1 MAQLLFPDVLSWWL
15 AQLSRWGRLAV
26 AAAGLLVPASAVA
39 QVRLPRLV
47 CDGMVLQRDADVNVW
62 GWARPGEAVAVA
74 FLGQAYQATAGPD
87 GQWRVKLPHL
97 KAGGPY
103 EMNITASNKLTV
115 KDILVGDV
123 WLCSG
128 QSNMETPMS
137 RLRDKYP
144 DVIAQAA
151 NPRIRQYEVP
161 LTYNFQRPQQDV
173 TGGKWIA
180 ADPQSV
186 LKFSG
191 VAYFFAKEINAKY
204 QVPVGII
211 KDAVGGSPAEAWLS
225 ADALRQFPTYEQ
237 QAAKYKDSALVAG
250 IRQRESAAVTSWYQ
264 TLHRADLGEAR
275 GQQKWSAPGYDASGW
290 ASMNVPGYWATQTPL
305 GLVNGVVW
313 FRKEVEVPASMAGQ
327 PARLELGTLVDA
339 DSTYLNGQLVGSTG
353 YQYPPRKYDVK
364 AGVLKSGKNVV
375 VVRLI
380 SNGGRGGF
388 TPEKKYELTAGG
400 QTLDLRGPW
409 QYQLGATVP
418 PTPGTTTFQ
427 YQPGGLYN
435 GMIAPVLPYAV
446 KGVLWYQGESNTG
459 HPQDYQALMTGLI
472 GDWRAHLQQPKMPF
486 LYVQLANFMAVKPE
500 PSESGW
506 AAVRDAQRRTL
517 AVPHTGMA
525 VIMDAGEWNDIHPL
539 DKLTPGHR
547 LALAAQKVAYGDLKV
562 VSSGPLYQ
570 AMQVVGGKVMLSF
583 SSGGGGLVAQGGGP
597 LKGFAVAGPDKKFVW
612 AQAKLEGNKVV
623 VWNDQVPK
631 PAVVRYAWADNP
643 EGANLYN
650 QEGLP
655 ASPFTTEPAGP
666 LAASGSAQ

>member
-1 MAQLLFPDVLSWWL
+1 MRGYCIRPNQLNCFDNTVINNTLKISFLLSIF
-15 AQLSRWGRLAV
+15 V
-26 AAAGLLVPASAVA
+26 AHGAVA

-47 CDGMVLQRDADVNVW
+47 SNGMVLQRDRPVTIW
-62 GWARPGEAVAVA
+62 GWAAAGEKVNVS
-74 FLGQAYQATAGPD
+74 FQGKTYRATAAND
-87 GQWRVKLPHL
+87 GQWRVSLPAM

-103 EMNITASNKLTV
+103 DMTLAASNQIQV

-128 QSNMETPMS
+128 QSNMETPML

-144 DVIAQAA
+144 EVIAQAA

-161 LTYNFQRPQQDV
+161 LTYAFKGPRPDI

-180 ADPQSV
+180 ADPQTV
-186 LKFSG
+186 LQFSG

-225 ADALRQFPTYEQ
+225 ADALKQFPKYEEQ
-237 QAAKYKDSALVAG
+237 GAKYKDSTMVAG
-250 IRQRESAAVTSWYQ
+250 IRQRESAAVSNWYKQ
-264 TLHRADLGEAR
+264 LYQADQGEAR
-275 GQQKWSAPGYDASGW
+275 GQQKWSDPGYDASGW
-290 ASMNVPGYWATQTPL
+290 ASMDVPGYWAKQTPL
-305 GLVNGVVW
+305 GMVNGVVW
-313 FRKEVEVPASMAGQ
+313 FRKEVEVPAAMVGQ

-339 DSTYLNGQLVGSTG
+339 DSTYINGQLVGSTG
-353 YQYPPRKYDVK
+353 YQYPPRKYEVK
-364 AGVLKSGKNVV
+364 AGVLKPGKNVIT
-375 VVRLI
+375 VRLI

-388 TPEKKYELTAGG
+388 TPEKNYQLIAGG
-400 QTLDLRGPW
+400 QTIDLRGPW
-409 QYQLGATVP
+409 QYKLGATSA

-435 GMIAPVLPYAV
+435 GMIAPVLPYAI

-459 HPQDYQALMTGLI
+459 HPQDYQALMTSLI
-472 GDWRAHLQQPKMPF
+472 NDWRTHMQRPDLPF

-500 PSESGW
+500 PGESGW
-506 AAVRDAQRRTL
+506 AGVRDAQRRTL

-525 VIMDAGEWNDIHPL
+525 VISDVGEWNDIHPL
-539 DKLTPGHR
+539 DKQTVGHR
-547 LALAAQKVAYGDLKV
+547 LALAAQKVAYGEAKV

-570 AMQVVGGKVMLSF
+570 AMQAAGNKVTISF
-583 SSGGGGLVAQGGGP
+583 TNVGGGLMAKGGGP

-612 AQAKLEGNKVV
+612 AQARIEGNKVV
-623 VWNDQVPK
+623 VWNDQVPN

-650 QEGLP
+650 KEGLP
-655 ASPFTTEPAGP
+655 ASPFTT
-666 LAASGSAQ
+666 AADVL